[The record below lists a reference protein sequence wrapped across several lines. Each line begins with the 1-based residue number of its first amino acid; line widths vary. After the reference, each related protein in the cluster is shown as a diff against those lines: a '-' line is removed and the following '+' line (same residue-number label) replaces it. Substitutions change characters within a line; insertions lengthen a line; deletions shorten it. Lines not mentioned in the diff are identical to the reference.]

1 MKNLLTITIL
11 CLLSAC
17 IVATIDTT
25 PINQQFK
32 EKSFYIC
39 DIDKA
44 DGKVTFDS
52 IVCNQ
57 GYRRCL
63 ITLINNS
70 GTTEQFT
77 FKFTTSNYVQE
88 LNEAFKQ
95 KPFCSASEYFTFQK
109 TNKNTLT
116 SAEKA
121 KTRAEQIEKDKNI
134 IDTLEI
140 FTSFFTYKYI
150 ELFQIFQITNFN
162 TYEYEKNLIKF
173 NIYKQFV
180 PASVDLKCFVSE
192 INPDYYHSDECI
204 LVRRNTPESTV
215 GYFDYKKFLPQ
226 NSVINTDD
234 KFNLLAERYRKLFK
248 ADKNQT
254 YCQSL
259 KETTSSEKLQCE
271 KHANR
276 YIEQLVYG
284 TVPLCRNSTPT
295 EYAKFLE
302 IWARNIAEAK
312 KTSANEFDFRF
323 YPIICT
329 TICGGSGLV
338 NIDEV
343 IEDFGI
349 HHFCATDNIKED
361 LYKMK
366 KYR

>member
-39 DIDKA
+39 DIDKV
-44 DGKVTFDS
+44 DSKVTFDS

-121 KTRAEQIEKDKNI
+121 KTRAKQIEKDKNI

-140 FTSFFTYKYI
+140 FTSFFPNKYTR
-150 ELFQIFQITNFN
+150 LDQIFEITNFN
-162 TYEYEKNLIKF
+162 TYEKNLIKF

-180 PASVDLKCFVSE
+180 PASVDLKCFVYE

-234 KFNLLAERYRKLFK
+234 KFNLLAERYRKLFRT
-248 ADKNQT
+248 DKNQT

-271 KHANR
+271 KYANR
-276 YIEQLVYG
+276 YIEQVVYG

-295 EYAKFLE
+295 EYAEFLE
-302 IWARNIAEAK
+302 ALTRKALIYNF
-312 KTSANEFDFRF
+312 SSYD
-323 YPIICT
+323 
-329 TICGGSGLV
+329 
-338 NIDEV
+338 IDNA
-343 IEDFGI
+343 IEDLGI
-349 HHFCATDNIKED
+349 HHFCATDNMKED
-361 LYKMK
+361 LYKMIK
-366 KYR
+366 DWYNGIK